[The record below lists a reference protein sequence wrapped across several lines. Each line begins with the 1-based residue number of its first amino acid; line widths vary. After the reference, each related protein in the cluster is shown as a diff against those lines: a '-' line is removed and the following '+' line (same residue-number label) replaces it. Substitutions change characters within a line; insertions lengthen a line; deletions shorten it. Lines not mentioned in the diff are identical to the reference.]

1 VFAMTTKH
9 QTNHRHYEKHSDAVI
24 SMSQPN
30 SKIASL
36 CVHKQEKSVKVA
48 QKILVHANA
57 ATTLIYE
64 DPPEEK
70 IADALGNL

>member
-1 VFAMTTKH
+1 
-9 QTNHRHYEKHSDAVI
+9 
-24 SMSQPN
+24 MSQPN

-36 CVHKQEKSVKVA
+36 CAHKQEKSVKVA

-70 IADALGNL
+70 